1 MPQSAANRWVLLIHQ
16 IPPKPDYFRVKVGRR
31 LQRLGAVAIKNS
43 VYVLPRSDETV
54 EDFQWQSQEIVA
66 GGGEASVCEA
76 NFVDGLTDTQ
86 IEGLF
91 RTARDTEYGEIVAD
105 AQRLLKEVPSRGRRP
120 RTDGR
125 GQIAADVNRLK
136 RRLASLVAIDFFGA
150 PHRRAAHEEL
160 ARLEAR
166 LRPPRTQVPAPAHP
180 AQAPRGAT
188 WVTREGVYI
197 DRIASAW
204 LIGRFIDSKAQFKFV
219 AAEGYRARPGELRF
233 DMFEAEYTHEGDACT
248 FETLVARFGLG
259 DRARRTHAAGPG
271 GAARLDQRAGVQ
283 GGPRLCAACPG
294 PARGTARDLPRLGAW
309 PGARRHVGRDRVR
322 GALVSHGA
330 RFVRSVRPLRRTAV
344 DARVV
349 LRDRR
354 RGHCHHRPQRAE
366 TCADD
371 AEPGPTALDSLR
383 GERGGDR
390 LDRVRDHLGLPGVR
404 VGADVAPRTAASSGH
419 TRSRVPASRSGARH
433 RSRRP
438 GVGGRAVEDP
448 GVFRRRSEERRVGK
462 ECRSR
467 WSPYH

>member
-54 EDFQWQSQEIVA
+54 EDFQWQSREIVA

-91 RTARDTEYGEIVAD
+91 RTARDADYGEIVAD
-105 AQRLLKEVPSRGRRP
+105 AQRLLKEVPSRGRRA

-125 GQIAADVNRLK
+125 GQILADVNRLK

-150 PHRRAAHEEL
+150 PRRRAAQEEV

-166 LRPPRTQVPAPAHP
+166 LRPRETQDPPPAHP
-180 AQAPRGAT
+180 TKAPRGAT

-219 AAEGYRARPGELRF
+219 AEGYRPRPGELRF

-259 DRARRTHAAGPG
+259 NRALRVIAEIVHDIDCKEAKFGRPEASGIERLIAGIATQHAEDTARLAHGATLFEALYAALTATTAET
-271 GAARLDQRAGVQ
+271 GAARK
-283 GGPRLCAACPG
+283 
-294 PARGTARDLPRLGAW
+294 TK
-309 PGARRHVGRDRVR
+309 
-322 GALVSHGA
+322 
-330 RFVRSVRPLRRTAV
+330 RS
-344 DARVV
+344 
-349 LRDRR
+349 
-354 RGHCHHRPQRAE
+354 
-366 TCADD
+366 
-371 AEPGPTALDSLR
+371 
-383 GERGGDR
+383 
-390 LDRVRDHLGLPGVR
+390 
-404 VGADVAPRTAASSGH
+404 
-419 TRSRVPASRSGARH
+419 
-433 RSRRP
+433 SRR
-438 GVGGRAVEDP
+438 
-448 GVFRRRSEERRVGK
+448 
-462 ECRSR
+462 
-467 WSPYH
+467 